1 MLSTIGVRP
10 DLAAAIRERRS
21 VRRYQRRRVPPDVV
35 RQVVAVGQNA
45 HPLHPEIGIRWYVV
59 WEGSVL
65 AERLGGLAGLYG
77 LFTSAPHYI
86 IAVSQERPG
95 YMENLGFCMQ
105 QLILAATAQ
114 GLGTCWIS
122 ELFAEDDLLDLVPDL
137 APDER
142 IVALTPLGYADDSES
157 ARMVQQLVRWS
168 TARQG
173 DRKPLR
179 ELVSRDIWAIPWT
192 SGWRAE
198 DELLE
203 QILELVRLAPSWAN
217 VQPWHL
223 VVDTV
228 AHALAVIA
236 AVNHNPCDETSPP
249 CDKASPWGSVHEGK
263 PYYRVDG
270 GIAMCHLDLAAQS
283 LGWPSAQAVGSGWQM
298 DRPPAWHVLRVEQQ
312 ARARARYGIPAEYD
326 ILGVFV

>member
-1 MLSTIGVRP
+1 VLSTVGVQP

-45 HPLHPEIGIRWYVV
+45 RPLHPEIGVRWYVV

-65 AERLGGLAGLYG
+65 AEQLGGLAGLYG

-105 QLILAATAQ
+105 QLILAATAR
-114 GLGTCWIS
+114 GLGTCWIGKMY
-122 ELFAEDDLLDLVPDL
+122 AEDDLLDLVPDL

-142 IVALTPLGYADDSES
+142 IVALTPLGYADDSEP
-157 ARMVQQLVRWS
+157 ARMVQHLVRWS
-168 TARQG
+168 TERQG

-179 ELVSRDIWAIPWT
+179 ELVSRDTWSIPWT
-192 SGWRAE
+192 PGWRAE

-203 QILELVRLAPSWAN
+203 KILELVRLAPSWAN

-228 AHALAVIA
+228 ANALAVIA
-236 AVNHNPCDETSPP
+236 AVDHVPRQGN
-249 CDKASPWGSVHEGK
+249 VHEGK

-283 LGWPSAQAVGSGWQM
+283 LGWPSAQAAGSGWPP
-298 DRPPAWHVLRVEQQ
+298 DRIPSWHVLHVDQQ
-312 ARARARYGIPAEYD
+312 ARARTRYGIPPEYD

>member
-1 MLSTIGVRP
+1 VLSTIGVQSG
-10 DLAAAIRERRS
+10 LAAAIRERRS
-21 VRRYQRRRVPPDVV
+21 VRRYQRRRVPHDVV
-35 RQVVAVGQNA
+35 RQVVAAGQNA
-45 HPLHPEIGIRWYVV
+45 RPLRPEIGVRWYVV

-105 QLILAATAQ
+105 QLILAATAR
-114 GLGTCWIS
+114 GLGTCWIG
-122 ELFAEDDLLDLVPDL
+122 EMYAEDDLLDLMPDL

-142 IVALTPLGYADDSES
+142 IVALTPLGYADDSEP

-179 ELVSRDIWAIPWT
+179 ELVSRDTWAIPWT
-192 SGWRAE
+192 LGWRAE

-203 QILELVRLAPSWAN
+203 QILELVCLAPSWAN

-228 AHALAVIA
+228 ANTLAVIA
-236 AVNHNPCDETSPP
+236 AVDHVPRRGN
-249 CDKASPWGSVHEGK
+249 VHEGK

-283 LGWPSAQAVGSGWQM
+283 LGWPSAQVAASSWQA
-298 DRPPAWHVLRVEQQ
+298 DRRPSWHVLRVEQQ